1 MPYVLSDLQD
11 SIGTLTLNYPEKRN
25 ALSNALIEEIIA
37 ALDTFNQQKT
47 RVVILCAAEGTNVWS
62 AGHDVSELSLAHR
75 DPLGWDDP
83 LRRLIRE
90 IESFPAPVIAMIE
103 GGVWGGACELAFAC
117 DLVVAAQNATFAIT
131 PAKLGVPYNLTGL
144 LTFMSA
150 VSLHIV
156 KELAF
161 TAQPIAAER
170 AEKLGIINHVVARED
185 LKRFTYDLARQIILN
200 SPLSISVMK
209 EEFNILANAHDLSPL
224 MFERIQGLRRSVY
237 NSDDYQEGIQA
248 FLEKRKPDFKGRSRK
263 ANIGDELAGTM
274 TPR

>member
-11 SIGTLTLNYPEKRN
+11 SIGTLTLNHPEKRN

-37 ALDTFNQQKT
+37 TLDTFNQQKT
-47 RVVILCAAEGTNVWS
+47 RAVILRAAEGTNVWS
-62 AGHDVSELSLAHR
+62 AGHDVSELTLAHR

-90 IESFPAPVIAMIE
+90 IEGFPAPVIAMIA

-185 LKRFTYDLARQIILN
+185 LERFTYDLARQIILN

-248 FLEKRKPDFKGRSRK
+248 FLEKRKPDFKGRSRM